1 MTDVIKANLKPCPCC
16 GGHATLT
23 YDDYNGYQI
32 YCDDCCIMTETDYNK
47 EKLVDIWNKRIEHD
61 IILNK
66 NVE

>member
-1 MTDVIKANLKPCPCC
+1 MTGTVKAELKPCPFC

-23 YDDYNGYQI
+23 YDDYDGYQI
-32 YCDDCCIMTETDYNK
+32 YCDDCCIMMETDYNK
-47 EKLVDIWNKRIEHD
+47 EKLVNMWNKRIEHD